1 MMNCFFNT
9 LFMFINNPEVRD
21 INYQIALGLLENGH
35 ELDYLTINELAERCF
50 VSTSSLNRF
59 FRIYGYKKYM
69 IFKALFSSH
78 MRIRYVQIQNRIN
91 EKDYETLHKI
101 FSSILIQADYERLI
115 DMSWVE
121 EVCEMIHKSQRVIL
135 IGSDEMSS
143 YFTRMQADFYVMG
156 KLVIKDSVYK
166 TNFFTPEQ
174 DDCVIL
180 LSMEGRIV
188 DLNSWLLDKLKENNP
203 HIITIGHYD
212 YLQDAYGLTIPQ
224 GLDEV
229 LENMILDYYIQK
241 ITYYYA
247 EKYL

>member
-1 MMNCFFNT
+1 MNSFFNA
-9 LFMFINNPEVRD
+9 LFAFINNPEVRD
-21 INYQIALGLLENGH
+21 MNYQIALGLLENGH

-59 FRIYGYKKYM
+59 FRIFGYKKYM
-69 IFKALFSSH
+69 ILKALFSSH

-91 EKDYETLHKI
+91 NKDYDMLNKVFLSFLLPE
-101 FSSILIQADYERLI
+101 DYERLI
-115 DMSWVE
+115 DHTWVK
-121 EVCEMIHKSQRVIL
+121 EVCEMIHKSRRVIL

-143 YFTRMQADFYVMG
+143 YFTRMQSDFYVMG
-156 KLVIKDSVYK
+156 KLVVKDSIYK
-166 TNFFTPEQ
+166 TNFFTPEK

-188 DLNSWLLDKLKENNP
+188 DLNPWLLDKLKENNP
-203 HIITIGHYD
+203 HIITLGHYD
-212 YLQDAYGLTIPQ
+212 YIQDAYGLTIPQ

-241 ITYYYA
+241 ITYYA
-247 EKYL
+247 ENYL

>member
-1 MMNCFFNT
+1 MNCFFNA

-21 INYQIALGLLENGH
+21 LNYRIALGLLENGH

-59 FRIYGYKKYM
+59 FRIYGYNKYM

-78 MRIRYVQIQNRIN
+78 LRIRYVQIQNRMTD
-91 EKDYETLHKI
+91 KDYEMLHKV
-101 FSSILIQADYERLI
+101 FSSFLKQEDYERLI
-115 DMSWVE
+115 DMTWVK
-121 EVCEMIHKSQRVIL
+121 EVCEMIHKSKRVIL
-135 IGSDEMSS
+135 IGSDEMAS
-143 YFTRMQADFYVMG
+143 YFTRMQTDFYIMG
-156 KLVIKDSVYK
+156 KLIMKDSVYK
-166 TNFFTPEQ
+166 TNFFTPEK

-188 DLNSWLLDKLKENNP
+188 DLNTWLLSKLKENNSQ
-203 HIITIGHYD
+203 IITIGHYD

>member
-1 MMNCFFNT
+1 MNCFFNA

-59 FRIYGYKKYM
+59 FRIYGYK
-69 IFKALFSSH
+69 
-78 MRIRYVQIQNRIN
+78 V
-91 EKDYETLHKI
+91 
-101 FSSILIQADYERLI
+101 FSSILKSEDYERLI
-115 DMSWVE
+115 DMSWVK
-121 EVCEMIHKSQRVIL
+121 EVCEMIYNSKRIIL
-135 IGSDEMSS
+135 IGSDEMAS
-143 YFTRMQADFYVMG
+143 YFSRMQIDFYVMG
-156 KLVIKDSVYK
+156 RLVVKDSIYK
-166 TNFFTPEQ
+166 TNFFTPEK

-188 DLNSWLLDKLKENNP
+188 DLNPWLLDKMKENNP
-203 HIITIGHYD
+203 KMITIGHYD

-229 LENMILDYYIQK
+229 LENMILDYYIQE

-247 EKYL
+247 ENYL